1 MEKMVGF
8 KDPRDVATLNKLLA
22 MLNRNKADARY
33 ILGNRI
39 KDIVPIKYYL
49 TIDDVVV
56 RVTVAGST
64 IYLPKAT
71 SSGKIYWVKN
81 TSGGNVTIQAA
92 SGELVE
98 GANTM
103 TFADKV
109 CRQVIDI
116 QDGAWDVI

>member
-1 MEKMVGF
+1 MVGF
-8 KDPRDVATLNKLLA
+8 KDPRDVATLNKLLEK
-22 MLNRNKADARY
+22 LNRNKADARY

-39 KDIVPIKYYL
+39 KDVVPTQYNL
-49 TIDDVVV
+49 NIDDVVI
-56 RVTVAGST
+56 RVTSPGST
-64 IYLPKAT
+64 ITLPKAT

-81 TSGGNVTIQAA
+81 TSGGNVTLKAA
-92 SGELVE
+92 TGELVE

-116 QDGAWDVI
+116 QNGAWDVI